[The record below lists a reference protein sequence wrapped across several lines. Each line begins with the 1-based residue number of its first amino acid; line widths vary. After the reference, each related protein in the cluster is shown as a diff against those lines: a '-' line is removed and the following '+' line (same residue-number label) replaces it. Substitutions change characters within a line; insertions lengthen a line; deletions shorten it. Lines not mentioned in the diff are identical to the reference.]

1 MPELSEL
8 LPALNCSLTYHEH
21 FLILNWTSFL
31 KSEIE
36 YVPYEQILRAL
47 NTMVSGI
54 RNLGIRNSGIRTSE
68 IWNSGI
74 RNSGIRNLG
83 IRNSEIRNSGIQTSK
98 IWNSGIRNSDIEN
111 SKIRNSGIQNSGIR
125 NFLFSQDIDMLDD
138 IYHGTKNR
146 RMRNRWEHLERKRK
160 VELGKGREKGWRS
173 INNDMS
179 FFYYFLSVLFL

>member
-21 FLILNWTSFL
+21 FLILNWTYFL

-74 RNSGIRNLG
+74 RNS
-83 IRNSEIRNSGIQTSK
+83 
-98 IWNSGIRNSDIEN
+98 D
-111 SKIRNSGIQNSGIR
+111 IQNSDSKPIDSKLRDSKFWDSKLSFFTRHRYARRHIPR
-125 NFLFSQDIDMLDD
+125 NED
-138 IYHGTKNR
+138 R
-146 RMRNRWEHLERKRK
+146 RMRNRWEQLERKRK